1 VYILLIVVCP
11 LLLFILAISITSCDV
26 SWVVIQPD
34 SATTVSM
41 FHDKVVDAL
50 LFGGYAFSYIYD
62 ELSCYFDS

>member
-1 VYILLIVVCP
+1 M
-11 LLLFILAISITSCDV
+11 ITSCDV
-26 SWVVIQPD
+26 SWVVIQPA

-50 LFGGYAFSYIYD
+50 LFGGYAFSFIYD